1 MWVHSLVT
9 FPREKEKAKVT
20 FFDLVGFL
28 CVVALKNEE
37 AILSKAA
44 K

>member
-1 MWVHSLVT
+1 MWVHLLVT
-9 FPREKEKAKVT
+9 FPRAKEKAKVI
-20 FFDLVGFL
+20 FFDLVGF